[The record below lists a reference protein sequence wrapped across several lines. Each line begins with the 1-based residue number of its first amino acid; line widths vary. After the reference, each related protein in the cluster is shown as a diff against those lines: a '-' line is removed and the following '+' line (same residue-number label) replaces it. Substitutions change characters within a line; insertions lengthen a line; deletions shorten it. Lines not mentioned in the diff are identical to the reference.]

1 MEAYSH
7 IIIELEKDLEQI
19 ALTSD
24 HVLNTTRLAIRSC
37 QLALVNLRRMVLARG
52 FPDQESEIR
61 FFKEIKPS
69 VSSKLIYHQAVFGME
84 SMRLELDNRREK
96 KYLQREQKRILKYMK
111 QNRGIVQYYRCGH
124 SHLDEKYFLRNN
136 EAVPLEVEG
145 ILSLMDGDFFTW
157 HDHTFSTI
165 MANEMLLQYIKD
177 EMDKLDHP
185 ERIELPKAFLRWT
198 GSKIDAYEL
207 LYSIYLAGSVNH
219 GKATIIDLVRAFEWM
234 FHINLQKGIYDTQS
248 ELEKRSDPVKYLSH
262 LVAVL
267 RRRINNRLK

>member
-1 MEAYSH
+1 MEDYSH
-7 IIIELEKDLEQI
+7 IIIELEEDLEQL
-19 ALTSD
+19 AMTSD
-24 HVLNTTRLAIRSC
+24 HVLNTARLAIRRC
-37 QLALVNLRRMVLARG
+37 KLALVKLRRMVLARG

-69 VSSKLIYHQAVFGME
+69 VSSKLIYYQKVFGME
-84 SMRLELDNRREK
+84 GMRLELDNRRQK
-96 KYLQREQKRILKYMK
+96 KYLQREQNKILKYMK

-124 SHLDEKYFLRNN
+124 NHLDEKYFLRNN

-145 ILSLMDGDFFTW
+145 ILSLMDEDFFTW

-165 MANEMLLQYIKD
+165 MANELLLEYMKN
-177 EMDKLDHP
+177 EMEKLDHP

-198 GSKIDAYEL
+198 GSKIDVYEL
-207 LYSIYLAGSVNH
+207 LYSIYLAGSVNN

-234 FHINLQKGIYDTQS
+234 FHIDLQKGIYDTQS

-262 LVAVL
+262 LVAAL
-267 RRRINNRLK
+267 RRRINHRLK

>member
-1 MEAYSH
+1 
-7 IIIELEKDLEQI
+7 LEKDLEQI

-24 HVLNTTRLAIRSC
+24 HVLNTTRQAIRSC
-37 QLALVNLRRMVLARG
+37 QLALVNLRRMVLARA

-69 VSSKLIYHQAVFGME
+69 VSGKLIYHQAVFAME
-84 SMRLELDNRREK
+84 SMRLELDNRRQK
-96 KYLQREQKRILKYMK
+96 KYLQREQKKILKYMK

-124 SHLDEKYFLRNN
+124 NHLDEKYFLRNN

-177 EMDKLDHP
+177 EMEKLDHP
-185 ERIELPKAFLRWT
+185 ERIDLPKSFMRWT
-198 GSKIDAYEL
+198 GSKIEAYEMI
-207 LYSIYLAGSVNH
+207 YSIYLAGSVDH

-234 FHINLQKGIYDTQS
+234 FNIDLQKGIYDTQR
-248 ELEKRSDPVKYLSH
+248 ELEKRSDPVQFLSYLMS
-262 LVAVL
+262 VL
-267 RRRINNRLK
+267 RRRINDRRK

>member
-7 IIIELEKDLEQI
+7 IIIELERDLEQV

-24 HVLNTTRLAIRSC
+24 HVLNTTRQSIRRC
-37 QLALVNLRRMVLARG
+37 KAALVKLRRMVLARG

-61 FFKEIKPS
+61 FFKDVKPA
-69 VSSKLIYHQAVFGME
+69 VSSKLIHYQTVFAME
-84 SMRLELDNRREK
+84 SWRLELDDRRQK
-96 KYLQREQKRILKYMK
+96 KYFQREQKKILKFMR

-124 SHLDEKYFLRNN
+124 NHLDEKYFLRNN

-145 ILSLMDGDFFTW
+145 ILSLMDGDFCTW

-165 MANEMLLQYIKD
+165 MANEMLLHYINN
-177 EMDKLDHP
+177 EMEKLDHP

-198 GSKIDAYEL
+198 GSKIDVYEL
-207 LYSIYLAGSVNH
+207 LYSIYLAGSVND

-234 FHINLQKGIYDTQS
+234 FHIDLQKGIYDTQS
-248 ELEKRSDPVKYLSH
+248 DLEKRSDPVKYLSH

-267 RRRINNRLK
+267 RRRINHRLK

>member
-7 IIIELEKDLEQI
+7 IIVELEEDLEQL
-19 ALTSD
+19 AMTSD
-24 HVLNTTRLAIRSC
+24 HVLNTTRQAIRKCRLS
-37 QLALVNLRRMVLARG
+37 LVKLRGMVLARD

-84 SMRLELDNRREK
+84 SMRLELDNRRQK
-96 KYLQREQKRILKYMK
+96 RYLQREQKKILKYMN

-136 EAVPLEVEG
+136 ESVPLEVEG

-165 MANEMLLQYIKD
+165 MANELLLEYMKN
-177 EMDKLDHP
+177 EMDKPDHP
-185 ERIELPKAFLRWT
+185 ERIDVPKRSLRWT

-207 LYSIYLAGSVNH
+207 LYSIYLTGSVNY
-219 GKATIIDLVRAFEWM
+219 GKVTVIDLVRAFEWM
-234 FHINLQKGIYDTQS
+234 FNVDLQAGIYKTQS
-248 ELEKRSDPVKYLSH
+248 ELEKRSDPVQYLSQ
-262 LVAVL
+262 LMAVM
-267 RRRINNRLK
+267 RRRINHRLK